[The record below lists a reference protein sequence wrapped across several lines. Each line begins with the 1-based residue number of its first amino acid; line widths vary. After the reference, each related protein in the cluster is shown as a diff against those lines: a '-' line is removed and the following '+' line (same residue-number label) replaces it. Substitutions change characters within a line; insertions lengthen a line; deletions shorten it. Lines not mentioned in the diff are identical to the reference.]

1 MKSFRFGFR
10 FGTKSGFRSVSFF
23 VFVLVFV
30 GSAAAQQ
37 KPDGPFKCIVTNQEY
52 NVFLRLNL
60 YEETIPIPGQDILG
74 NTFGYLKKTTDSR
87 VWIVTGVDISK
98 DGKKASLEMVNDYGS
113 EDLNAELTI
122 TNDTTYVLRQLEGST
137 IKVAGKNK
145 WIKLPKELKFIK
157 K

>member
-10 FGTKSGFRSVSFF
+10 FRTKSVFRSVSIF

-98 DGKKASLEMVNDYGS
+98 DGKKANLEMVNDYGS

>member
-1 MKSFRFGFR
+1 MNSFRFGFR
-10 FGTKSGFRSVSFF
+10 FRTKSGFRTFLVF
-23 VFVLVFV
+23 VFVFV

-37 KPDGPFKCIVTNQEY
+37 KPDGPFKCIVTNQEH

-87 VWIVTGVDISK
+87 VWIITGVDISK

-122 TNDTTYVLRQLEGST
+122 TNDSTYVLRQLEGST

-145 WIKLPKELKFIK
+145 WIKLPKELRFIK

>member
-1 MKSFRFGFR
+1 MGRFSSFV
-10 FGTKSGFRSVSFF
+10 FRSVSIF

-30 GSAAAQQ
+30 CSANAEQ
-37 KPDGPFKCIVTNQEY
+37 PFKCIVTNQEY

-87 VWIVTGVDISK
+87 VWIITGAEISK
-98 DGKKASLEMVNDYGS
+98 DGKKASLEMINDYGS

-122 TNDTTYVLRQLEGST
+122 TNDSTYVLRQLEGST
-137 IKVAGKNK
+137 IKVAGKSK

>member
-1 MKSFRFGFR
+1 MMNNKLLLAI
-10 FGTKSGFRSVSFF
+10 VM
-23 VFVLVFV
+23 VFV

-74 NTFGYLKKTTDSR
+74 NTFGYLKKPTDSR

-145 WIKLPKELKFIK
+145 LIKLPKELKFIK

>member
-1 MKSFRFGFR
+1 MNSFRTFL
-10 FGTKSGFRSVSFF
+10 VF

-87 VWIVTGVDISK
+87 VWIITGAEISK

-122 TNDTTYVLRQLEGST
+122 TNDSTYVLRQLEGST
-137 IKVAGKNK
+137 IKVAGKSK

>member
-1 MKSFRFGFR
+1 MNSFRTF
-10 FGTKSGFRSVSFF
+10 
-23 VFVLVFV
+23 LVFV
-30 GSAAAQQ
+30 IVNVIVGYAAAQQ
-37 KPDGPFKCIVTNQEY
+37 KPDGPFKCIITNTEY

-60 YEETIPIPGQDILG
+60 YEETIPIPGQDVLG

-87 VWIVTGVDISK
+87 VWIITGAEISK

-122 TNDTTYVLRQLEGST
+122 TNDSTYVLRQLEGST
-137 IKVAGKNK
+137 IKVAGKSK

>member
-1 MKSFRFGFR
+1 MGRIR
-10 FGTKSGFRSVSFF
+10 NIL
-23 VFVLVFV
+23 VFVLLFV

-37 KPDGPFKCIVTNQEY
+37 KPDGPFKCIVTNTEY
-52 NVFLRLNL
+52 NVFMRLNL
-60 YEETIPIPGQDILG
+60 YEETIPIPGQDVLG
-74 NTFGYLKKTTDSR
+74 NTFGYLKKPTDSR

-98 DGKKASLEMVNDYGS
+98 DGKKAALEMVNDYGS

-137 IKVAGKNK
+137 IKVAGKSK